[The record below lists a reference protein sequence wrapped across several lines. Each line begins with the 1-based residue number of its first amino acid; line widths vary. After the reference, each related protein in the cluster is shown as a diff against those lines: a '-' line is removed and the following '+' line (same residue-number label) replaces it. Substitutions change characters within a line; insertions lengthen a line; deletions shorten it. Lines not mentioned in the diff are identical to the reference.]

1 MKPHSSVRVV
11 RLGSGEC
18 TNPVLRCFINP
29 QVMNYGD
36 LLVGVVHKFT
46 ELAICLRLSTEV
58 LSQNLS
64 GAWVTILG

>member
-1 MKPHSSVRVV
+1 
-11 RLGSGEC
+11 
-18 TNPVLRCFINP
+18 
-29 QVMNYGD
+29 MNYGD

-46 ELAICLRLSTEV
+46 ELAISLRLSTEV